1 MSQSRIDWDKLR
13 VFKVVAEMG
22 SMTAAAARLN
32 ESPPTVSRKMDELEK
47 FLSSKL
53 FTRSTRGMEL
63 TETGKI
69 VLRYSR
75 QMEDAANQVLSEAV
89 GQSDGSEGRVTI
101 GTGDGVGPYWIAPR
115 LAQFQKVHPK
125 AQVRMHVQEQEPDLL
140 KDEVDI
146 AIQFTEPRDPEIISH
161 KLGTLHYIGFA
172 SQDYLDAQETLPSS
186 LFEYY
191 QYRCI
196 LHESY
201 VRQVERWAPKAGEL
215 KKMIDFAFV
224 TNSASAMIEL
234 CRQGGGIALLPTYHK
249 EVFPDLMALDMSE
262 VAPIQFW
269 IAYTDQTRRTPLGN
283 LMIEW
288 IKSLF
293 AKDASPWF
301 TDDFLHPK
309 ELSELSATGQ
319 EPAAKNR
326 AVG

>member
-234 CRQGGGIALLPTYHK
+234 CRRGGGIALLPTYHK

-309 ELSELSATGQ
+309 ELSELSGTGQ

>member
-234 CRQGGGIALLPTYHK
+234 CRRGGGIALLPTYHK

>member
-1 MSQSRIDWDKLR
+1 MNQMRIDWDKLR

-63 TETGKI
+63 TETGKT

-89 GQSDGSEGRVTI
+89 GQSDGSEGRITI

-125 AQVRMHVQEQEPDLL
+125 AQVRMHVQQKEPDLL
-140 KDEVDI
+140 NDEVDI

-172 SQDYLDAQETLPSS
+172 SQDYLDAQDALPSS

-201 VRQVERWAPKAGEL
+201 VRQVERWAPKASEL

-234 CRQGGGIALLPTYHK
+234 CRKGGGIALLPTYHK

-269 IAYTDQTRRTPLGN
+269 VAYTDQTRRTPLGN

-301 TDDFLHPK
+301 TDDFFHPK
-309 ELSELSATGQ
+309 QVDDLPGVAKQ
-319 EPAAKNR
+319 VAAINR
-326 AVG
+326 AAG

>member
-234 CRQGGGIALLPTYHK
+234 CRRGGGIALLPTYHK

-319 EPAAKNR
+319 KPVAKNR